1 MRKQSLV
8 DNTKREEDVGSI
20 SNKEVE
26 KEDNDIQWGKQYAI
40 AKLINIIGTIIILDH
55 KWSLIVG
62 VSKINLLSTIYRC
75 A

>member
-55 KWSLIVG
+55 K
-62 VSKINLLSTIYRC
+62 
-75 A
+75 